1 MLARTERRTR
11 TAGPFARTF
20 TLVGRS
26 EAGMTLVELMVAI
39 SLIAIIMS
47 GLALSI
53 GVDYKAVA
61 LARARQV
68 AESAANQRLEQLRD
82 VDYASMALDSQP
94 VHSTDSS
101 NPDYYVN
108 GASNQY
114 YDIAGTGTPGTGT
127 PNETLIVN
135 SPNGPVKHVDPTSTT
150 IGTTVIDIYEYV
162 TWVDDPAIPG
172 TQNLKRLS
180 VVVKYQS
187 VPTVGNS
194 KILRESVVLT
204 DGTVTL
210 PNTATTTTT
219 STTTTTTAAT
229 PTTTLPA
236 GTPCGTFSIAGSSG
250 GAGGYTASRTITIT
264 MALSG
269 CSATPG
275 PVLASFADNGGT
287 WGGDVTYNSASPTFA
302 FSITSTGDGTKT
314 ISGRVRDG
322 SSGTYSNLASR
333 AIILDTTLPTTPGS
347 YTRAISCS
355 GNNRAIVFSWSASTD
370 TYLTGYHIYA
380 NSGGST
386 YSLLGSTASLSYT
399 VNDIKTT
406 NATTQYKVAAYDAA
420 GNESSATTPISVT
433 KNLCA

>member
-1 MLARTERRTR
+1 
-11 TAGPFARTF
+11 
-20 TLVGRS
+20 
-26 EAGMTLVELMVAI
+26 MTLVELMVAI

-61 LARARQV
+61 LTRSRQV
-68 AESAANQRLEQLRD
+68 AENAANQRLEQLRD

-108 GASNQY
+108 GPANQY
-114 YDIAGTGTPGTGT
+114 YDVTGTGTPGTGT
-127 PNETLIVN
+127 PNETLVVQLT
-135 SPNGPVKHVDPTSTT
+135 PTPGPVVHHDPTLLT

-162 TWVDDPAIPG
+162 TWVDDPAIAG

-219 STTTTTTAAT
+219 TATTTTTTAT
-229 PTTTLPA
+229 TTTTLPA

-250 GAGGYTASRTITIT
+250 GSGGYTASRTITIT

-287 WGGDVTYNSASPTFA
+287 WGSDVTYNSASPTFA

-333 AIILDTTLPTTPGS
+333 AIILDTTLPTTPGA
-347 YTRAISCS
+347 YNRAISCS
-355 GNNRAIVFSWSASTD
+355 GTNRAIVFSWTASTD

-386 YSLLGSTASLSYT
+386 YSLLGSTASLSFT

-406 NATTQYKVAAYDAA
+406 NATTQYKVTAYDAA
-420 GNESSATTPISVT
+420 GNESSATTPISIT

>member
-1 MLARTERRTR
+1 
-11 TAGPFARTF
+11 
-20 TLVGRS
+20 
-26 EAGMTLVELMVAI
+26 MTLVELMVAI

-61 LARARQV
+61 LARSRQV

-94 VHSTDSS
+94 VHNTDSS
-101 NPDYYVN
+101 NPDYDVN
-108 GASNQY
+108 GPLNQY
-114 YDIAGTGTPGTGT
+114 YDVTGTGT
-127 PNETLIVN
+127 PNETLIVQATA
-135 SPNGPVKHVDPTSTT
+135 PVGPVKHLDTPVT

-162 TWVDDPAIPG
+162 TWVDDPGIAG

-210 PNTATTTTT
+210 PDTATTTTT
-219 STTTTTTAAT
+219 ASTTTTSSSTT
-229 PTTTLPA
+229 TTTLPA

-269 CSATPG
+269 CATPG
-275 PVLASFADNGGT
+275 PVYASFADNGGT
-287 WGGDVTYNSASPTFA
+287 WGADVTYNSASPTFA
-302 FSITSTGDGTKT
+302 FSITSAGDGTKT
-314 ISGRVRDG
+314 ISGQVRNG

-333 AIILDTTLPTTPGS
+333 SIILDTTLPTTPGS
-347 YTRAISCS
+347 YNRAISCS
-355 GNNRAIVFSWSASTD
+355 GNARTIVFSWSASTD

-399 VNDIKTT
+399 VTDIKTT
-406 NATTQYKVAAYDAA
+406 NATTLYKVTAYDAA
-420 GNESSATTPISVT
+420 GNESSATTPISIT
-433 KNLCA
+433 KNLCS

>member
-1 MLARTERRTR
+1 MIARTHRRKR
-11 TAGPFARTF
+11 TAGRFARAIAHE
-20 TLVGRS
+20 GRG
-26 EAGMTLVELMVAI
+26 EVGMTLVELMVAI

-61 LARARQV
+61 LARSRQV

-108 GASNQY
+108 GSMNQY
-114 YDIAGTGTPGTGT
+114 YDVTGNGT
-127 PNETLIVN
+127 PNETLIVQVT
-135 SPNGPVKHVDPTSTT
+135 PTPGPVKHLDTPVT
-150 IGTTVIDIYEYV
+150 IGTTVIDIYQYV
-162 TWVDDPAIPG
+162 TWVDDPAIAG

-210 PNTATTTTT
+210 PDTATTTATA
-219 STTTTTTAAT
+219 STTTTTTAT

-269 CSATPG
+269 CPG
-275 PVLASFADNGGT
+275 TVLASFADNGGT
-287 WGGDVTYNSASPTFA
+287 WGADVTYNSASPTFA
-302 FSITSTGDGTKT
+302 FSITSAGDGTKT
-314 ISGRVRDG
+314 ISGQVRNG
-322 SSGTYSNLASR
+322 SGGTYSNLASR
-333 AIILDTTLPTTPGS
+333 SIILDTTLPTTPGAFNR
-347 YTRAISCS
+347 TISCS
-355 GNNRAIVFSWSASTD
+355 GNNRNIVFSWTASSD

-386 YSLLGSTASLSYT
+386 YSLLATTASLSYT
-399 VNDIKTT
+399 VSDIKTT
-406 NATTQYKVAAYDAA
+406 NATTQYKVTAYDAA
-420 GNESSATTPISVT
+420 GNESSATTPISIT